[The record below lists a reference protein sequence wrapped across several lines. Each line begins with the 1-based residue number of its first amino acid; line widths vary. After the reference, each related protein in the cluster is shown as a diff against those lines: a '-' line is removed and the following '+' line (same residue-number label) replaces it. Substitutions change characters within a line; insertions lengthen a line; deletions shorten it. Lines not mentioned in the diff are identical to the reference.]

1 MVTLQKQQAQDAE
14 EKRQKDA
21 RLLFF
26 KQNQDAV
33 RAQMAKNQ
41 EVKAAQKLVVIEEGA
56 ATRAKLEDRKYKM
69 ERIKENKIDELK
81 QSNIPD
87 FLMNDLVKQQIKL

>member
-1 MVTLQKQQAQDAE
+1 MVTLQKQHAQDAE
-14 EKRQKDA
+14 EKRQKEA

-26 KQNQDAV
+26 KQNQEGV
-33 RAQMAKNQ
+33 RAQMSKNQ
-41 EVKAAQKLVVIEEGA
+41 EIKAAQKLVVIEEGA
-56 ATRAKLEDRKYKM
+56 AMRAKLEDRKFKM
-69 ERIKENKIDELK
+69 EKIKDSKIDELK